1 MNFSQNKSQHANNS
15 IRTWLL
21 CQSVSFHFLLERKGI
36 TEQHGGIMQVL
47 DQVVQPFF
55 QYIEQRKQLL
65 NFGVLRQLYLET
77 QSLGNV
83 PANQFTLIYLL
94 AHFPIT
100 MSRNSVVSKLQKF
113 LIAPSKYR
121 SKQHDSRIYQT
132 QTLTHKKTPVTTLKN

>member
-77 QSLGNV
+77 QSLGSV
-83 PANQFTLIYLL
+83 RANQFTLIYLFV
-94 AHFPIT
+94 H
-100 MSRNSVVSKLQKF
+100 F
-113 LIAPSKYR
+113 LIHGVAAQYSFTQYNPRYSTILNCT
-121 SKQHDSRIYQT
+121 KQYKFPGIVCFFAFFPK
-132 QTLTHKKTPVTTLKN
+132 KKTF